1 MDSTNTD
8 IDAAAVIGEYFAGQ
22 LAEAR
27 AEAEKAKARL
37 AEAEQ
42 QATAFADRQELP
54 PAVGG
59 MKQGWEISA
68 WSGERARRIASAA
81 IDGKA
86 TPEQYDQAKAES
98 AAVHAWLEAHGYEV
112 PAPFKS

>member
-86 TPEQYDQAKAES
+86 TREQYDHAKAES
-98 AAVHAWLEAHGYEV
+98 AAVHAWLEANGYEV